1 MYFYLSKLLA
11 PFVNFTNFLI
21 IGILAS
27 LIIYLKYKSKLG
39 NFFLFFFVIVFLI
52 IGFFPVG
59 NYGLKYLEHKHIKK
73 DMYLNY
79 DNIIVLA
86 GAESISAT
94 KYSNILNLNN
104 ASERLIASV
113 DLALKNKD
121 SKIIFLG
128 GSGFLS
134 KQELNEAN
142 VAKMFYT
149 NIGFDTSRVIFV
161 ESTRNTIENLKILKN
176 LKIDNK
182 KNLLITS
189 AFHMNRSLYIAK
201 KLNLNL
207 IPYAVDFRHVHSDEK
222 FLNLYQSFNFAD
234 NLGRTNMFYREIVGI
249 FVAKIIL

>member
-1 MYFYLSKLLA
+1 MYFYLSKLLS
-11 PFVNFTNFLI
+11 PFINLTNFFI
-21 IGILAS
+21 IVILAS
-27 LIIYLKYKSKLG
+27 LIIYLKYKSKLS
-39 NFFLFFFVIVFLI
+39 NFFLFFFIIIFLF
-52 IGFFPVG
+52 IGFFPLG
-59 NYGLKYLEHKHIKK
+59 NYGLKYLEQKYIKK
-73 DMYLNY
+73 DINLDY

-94 KYSNILNLNN
+94 KYSSILNLNN

-113 DLALKNKD
+113 ELALKNKD
-121 SKIIFLG
+121 SMIIFLG

-142 VAKMFYT
+142 VAEMFYS
-149 NIGFDTSRVIFV
+149 NIGFDTGRVIFV
-161 ESTRNTIENLKILKN
+161 DSTRNTIENLKNLKN

-182 KNLLITS
+182 RNILITS

-201 KLNLNL
+201 KMNLDL
-207 IPYAVDFRHVHSDEK
+207 IPYAVDFRHSNSDEK

-234 NLGRTNMFYREIVGI
+234 NLVRANMFFREIVGI